1 MFAMSVVDCR
11 KSQVQGTGHRLTE
24 RLQSTCE
31 IVLSFDNE
39 EKSDYN
45 LKAAALSR
53 ILKPPIRAW
62 LRSRG

>member
-1 MFAMSVVDCR
+1 MFATPVVDCR

-24 RLQSTCE
+24 RLQSACE

-53 ILKPPIRAW
+53 ILKSPIRSMA
-62 LRSRG
+62 